1 MVRSTNAPRNRV
13 DQGGIPWPMLRNK
26 VHPMMISAQGRYRR
40 ENNESLALATSS
52 EYNGDS
58 SPGAIISCS
67 NAHLAHTR
75 YLGPLPFAN
84 WSFG

>member
-1 MVRSTNAPRNRV
+1 MVRSINAPRNSV
-13 DQGGIPWPMLRNK
+13 DQGGIPWPMLKNK
-26 VHPMMISAQGRYRR
+26 VHPMIMSTQGRYRR

-52 EYNGDS
+52 EYKGDF
-58 SPGAIISCS
+58 SPGANISCS

-84 WSFG
+84 GSLG